1 MLLCI
6 NIDLRPFLHK
16 IQRALQNL
24 CLTMIVLVS
33 LYNTYADEQFQID
46 VLQILMLTYLVFCM
60 PSAIYTGGIFNS
72 ALIERIQL
80 LTASF
85 KFVWFAALKGGHRS
99 RSSFRT
105 FQVYGQT
112 GKANQRN
119 RNKTIFREKKR
130 NGEHVGRV
138 EMLKLFP

>member
-60 PSAIYTGGIFNS
+60 RSAIYTGGIFNS

-85 KFVWFAALKGGHRS
+85 KFVSF